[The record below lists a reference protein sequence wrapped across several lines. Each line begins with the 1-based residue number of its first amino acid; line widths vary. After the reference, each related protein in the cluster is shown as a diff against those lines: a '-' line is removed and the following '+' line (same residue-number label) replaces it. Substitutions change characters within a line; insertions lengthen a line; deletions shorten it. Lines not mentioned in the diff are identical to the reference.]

1 MTVDVIAILRDTAL
15 LGSAPAE
22 DLSAASSGADGSRYA
37 TAPSWCSKRR
47 RWAGSPASICRLPDR
62 APVGQAT
69 DETQPIHHSCPHKGK
84 TKPGKVDPMTEQNLT
99 TPDDDKIDDT
109 EGHSRRRDADVTA
122 DDVEGHSRRRDA
134 DEAADDVEG
143 HSRRRDADD
152 TADDTEGHNWRT

>member
-1 MTVDVIAILRDTAL
+1 MTVDVIASLRDTAL

-99 TPDDDKIDDT
+99 TPDDDGDHVH
-109 EGHSRRRDADVTA
+109 GHRRTC
-122 DDVEGHSRRRDA
+122 GDA